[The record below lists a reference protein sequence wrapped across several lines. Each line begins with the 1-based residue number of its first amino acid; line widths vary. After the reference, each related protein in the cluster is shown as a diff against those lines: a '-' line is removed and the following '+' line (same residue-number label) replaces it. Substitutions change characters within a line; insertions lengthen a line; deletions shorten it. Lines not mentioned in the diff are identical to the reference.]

1 MEINISE
8 IINAKLAQMAQDGVI
23 KQKMEESLEKTVLN
37 AISSELESYALQ
49 KQIQEKVREHIGG
62 IADNLGLEAYNG
74 FLAERV
80 RDIVRDLYTEDI
92 SQKVQKKLTDVLLK
106 KHENVKLSD
115 IFKAYRK
122 WVNESVDSE
131 DQRMRGYYTG
141 ALEVRDDGNWPRYV
155 CRFAEEPDQEET
167 PAVLISFLKYS
178 QNETAK
184 ISSLYL
190 EGHNMACTAKIG
202 YLTEFE
208 AFVANL
214 YFSGTEI
221 ELDAESVETDTTFE
235 AAYED

>member
-8 IINAKLAQMAQDGVI
+8 IFNAKLEQMDRDDVI
-23 KQKMEESLEKTVLN
+23 KQKMEESLEKTVLT

-49 KQIQEKVREHIGG
+49 KQIREKVREHIGG
-62 IADNLGLEAYNG
+62 IADNMGLEAYNG

-92 SQKVQKKLTDVLLK
+92 ARKVQEKLTDVLLK

-122 WVNESVDSE
+122 WVNESVDFD
-131 DQRMRGYYTG
+131 DQRTREYYTG
-141 ALEVRDDGNWPRYV
+141 GLEVRDDGNWVRYI
-155 CRFAEEPDQEET
+155 CRFAEKPDQEKS
-167 PAVLISFLKYS
+167 PDVLISFFKYS
-178 QNETAK
+178 QDETAK

-190 EGHNMACTAKIG
+190 DGHNMACTAKIG

-235 AAYED
+235 AAYEE